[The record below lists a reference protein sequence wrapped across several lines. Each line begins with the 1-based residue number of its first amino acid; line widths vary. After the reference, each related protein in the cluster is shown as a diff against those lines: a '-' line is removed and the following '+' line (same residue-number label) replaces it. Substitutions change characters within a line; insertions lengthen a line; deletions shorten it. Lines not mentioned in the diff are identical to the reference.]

1 MRRFALL
8 GPILLMAGPLAG
20 CTGMGV
26 FYDHVF
32 SFFGENPNAPAG
44 NSENLL
50 RTRGQLVGISPL
62 QPEPGNVWP
71 GPQAPDPTLS
81 DIERQQNGETSR
93 DFPPTTVP
101 NPGLPAGAQP
111 RPVRPGSS
119 TLPNSTQPG
128 LSLDGGAAPNVPP
141 LPGSSAPGSTR
152 GSVVNTPRGPAV
164 DTGGGN
170 GRYRTLESPVPGNR
184 GILVPNGNGTSTL
197 IGPDGSIQTVPTP
210 K

>member
-1 MRRFALL
+1 MRRLTL
-8 GPILLMAGPLAG
+8 HGPIVLMAAFLSG

-44 NSENLL
+44 SSENLL
-50 RTRGQLVGISPL
+50 RARGRSVGISPL

-81 DIERQQNGETSR
+81 DIEQQQNRETSH
-93 DFPPTTVP
+93 DFPLTTVP

-119 TLPNSTQPG
+119 TLPDSTQPG
-128 LSLDGGAAPNVPP
+128 LSLDGGAPSVSPP
-141 LPGSSAPGSTR
+141 PRSSPPGSTR

-197 IGPDGSIQTVPTP
+197 IGPDGSVQTVPTP

>member
-1 MRRFALL
+1 MRRLIL
-8 GPILLMAGPLAG
+8 RGPILLLSAFLAG

-26 FYDHVF
+26 FFDHTF

-44 NSENLL
+44 SSENLL
-50 RTRGQLVGISPL
+50 RARGQSINISPL

-81 DIERQQNGETSR
+81 DIEQQQNRETSR
-93 DFPPTTVP
+93 NFPLTTVP

-119 TLPNSTQPG
+119 TPPDSTQPG
-128 LSLDGGAAPNVPP
+128 LSLDGGTPNVPP
-141 LPGSSAPGSTR
+141 PPRSSLPGSTR
-152 GSVVNTPRGPAV
+152 GGVVNTPRGPAV

-170 GRYRTLESPVPGNR
+170 GRYRTLESPLPGNR

-197 IGPDGSIQTVPTP
+197 IGPDGSVQTVPTP

>member
-8 GPILLMAGPLAG
+8 GPILLMAGPLTG

-50 RTRGQLVGISPL
+50 RARGRMVGISPL
-62 QPEPGNVWP
+62 EPEPGNVWP

-81 DIERQQNGETSR
+81 DIERDQNRETSR
-93 DFPPTTVP
+93 GFPATTVP

-111 RPVRPGSS
+111 RPVQPGSS
-119 TLPNSTQPG
+119 TPPDSTQPG
-128 LSLDGGAAPNVPP
+128 LSPNGGAPNVPP
-141 LPGSSAPGSTR
+141 APRSSLPGSTR
-152 GSVVNTPRGPAV
+152 GSVVTTPQGPAV